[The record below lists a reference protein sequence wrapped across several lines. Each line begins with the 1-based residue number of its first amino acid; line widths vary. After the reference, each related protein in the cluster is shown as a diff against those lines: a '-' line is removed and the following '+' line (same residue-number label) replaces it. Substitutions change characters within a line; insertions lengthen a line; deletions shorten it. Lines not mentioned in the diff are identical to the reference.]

1 MEIST
6 FGKIDQVIQ
15 QTQKEQEVIKQ
26 QEQVISKLQ
35 MLNWFVRC
43 EEWVWKETFES
54 EDQSWSNQHQIYE
67 ALTTKLWVRKK
78 KRNQVNLY

>member
-43 EEWVWKETFES
+43 EE
-54 EDQSWSNQHQIYE
+54 
-67 ALTTKLWVRKK
+67 
-78 KRNQVNLY
+78 

>member
-54 EDQSWSNQHQIYE
+54 EDQSWSNQYQIYE
-67 ALTTKLWVRKK
+67 AHTTKLWVR
-78 KRNQVNLY
+78 